1 MKKYILPL
9 FLFLGLVSCND
20 DFLERNPIEKQTEG
34 TAFVLYENFK
44 TYSWG
49 LYETFNDKDN
59 YTRGIDNNYM
69 GYESDKLAGWLM
81 SNGTTDANKYRMQNA
96 TTPSAT
102 GSGGW
107 NFNYVRRVN
116 LMLDNIDKS
125 SMSQA
130 DKDHWRAVGYFFHS
144 YKYFELVSRF
154 GDVPWIDK
162 ILEEDSPELMGA
174 RTPRDEVASNI
185 LKNLQFAEEH
195 IKADGDG
202 KNTINKSVV
211 RALMSR
217 FCLFEGTWRKYH
229 QLGDET
235 KYLDE
240 CVRVSEILA
249 TDFPQIDP
257 SYDALL
263 TTDDLSTYKGI
274 ILHKVYAP
282 DLITNVATRYE
293 RSEMSNTEMPKSTVE
308 LYLSTNG
315 KPIYN
320 KTNDL
325 YDGDKTMNDEFR
337 NRDNRL
343 SLTVVP
349 PFCME
354 KEVEKAGIPT
364 FIIPTDPKKIIYNFR
379 GYYDNPNVDNSEY
392 MKLIDDLREK
402 GLTGKRL
409 PLYNWSS
416 IRLAIYS
423 PHIAGT
429 GEAQMHT
436 RNGYNIWRQVNYWDD
451 TKAGYVDR
459 PIFWI
464 DEVLLNLAE
473 ASFEK
478 NGSLSQTVADQ
489 TINKLRGRAGV
500 APMMVSEIDA
510 NFDPVRDQTVDP
522 VLWEIRRERIVE
534 LMGTGS
540 GFYDIR
546 RWKKGTWYIN
556 RSQIGTYINKNH
568 WFSLNK
574 DTGKKGP
581 HSKAWDVLELVT
593 KDFAPAK
600 GNEGYLKRYDDPT
613 KEGRGWLDKF
623 YLFPIPTNDL
633 MFNPQLKQ
641 NPGWDSPK
649 L

>member
-9 FLFLGLVSCND
+9 ILILGLVSCND

-34 TAFVLYENFK
+34 TAFVLYDNFK

-49 LYETFNDKDN
+49 FYETFNDKDN
-59 YTRGIDNNYM
+59 YTRGIDNNYV
-69 GYESDKLAGWLM
+69 GYNSDVMAGWLM
-81 SNGTTDANKYRMQNA
+81 DNGTTDANKFRTQNA

-125 SMSQA
+125 SMNQA
-130 DKDHWRAVGYFFHS
+130 DKDHWRSVGYFFRA
-144 YKYFELVSRF
+144 YKYFELISRF

-162 ILEEDSPELMGA
+162 VLKEESPELMEA
-174 RTPRDEVASNI
+174 RTPRDEVASNV
-185 LKNLQFAEEH
+185 LANLQFAEKY
-195 IKADGDG
+195 IKVDGDG
-202 KNTINKSVV
+202 KNTINQNVV

-229 QLGDET
+229 NLGDEN

-240 CVRVSEILA
+240 CIRVSELLTA
-249 TDFPQIDP
+249 SFPQVNP

-263 TTDDLSTYKGI
+263 TTDDLSTYKGM
-274 ILHKVYAP
+274 ILHKVYST
-282 DLITNVATRYE
+282 DLITNLATRYE
-293 RSEMSNTEMPKSTVE
+293 RSEMAVTEMPKSTVE
-308 LYLSTNG
+308 LYLSSNG

-320 KTNDL
+320 QTNNL

-337 NRDNRL
+337 NRDRRL
-343 SLTVVP
+343 ILTVVP
-349 PFCME
+349 PFCMD
-354 KEVEKAGIPT
+354 KEVEKAGVPT
-364 FIIPTDPKKIIYNFR
+364 FVIPTDPKKIIYNFR
-379 GYYDNPNVDNSEY
+379 GYYDNPSVDNYEY
-392 MKLIDDLREK
+392 MRLIDDLRAK
-402 GLTGKRL
+402 NLTVKRL

-423 PHIAGT
+423 PHMAGT
-429 GEAQMHT
+429 GEAQMQT
-436 RNGYNIWRQVNYWDD
+436 RTGYNIWRQVNYWDD

-473 ASFEK
+473 ASYER
-478 NGSLSQTVADQ
+478 NGNLSQTLADE
-489 TINKLRGRAGV
+489 TINKLRDRAGV
-500 APMMVSEIDA
+500 APMVVSEIDA
-510 NFDPVRDQTVDP
+510 NFDPARDATVDP
-522 VLWEIRRERIVE
+522 LLWEIRRERIVE
-534 LMGTGS
+534 LMCTGS

-546 RWKKGTWYIN
+546 RWKKGAWYIN
-556 RSQIGTYINKNH
+556 RPQIGTYLNKDH

-574 DTGKKGP
+574 DTGVKGP
-581 HSKAWDVLELVT
+581 HSKAWDMLELVT
-593 KDFAPAK
+593 KDFAPLS
-600 GNEGYLKRYDDPT
+600 GNEGYLKRYDDPS
-613 KEGRGWLDKF
+613 KEGRGWIDKF

-633 MFNPQLKQ
+633 MFNPKLKQ